1 MKLIEPLD
9 RKLSAIPKSGQL
21 KGGDDAPKDS
31 LSLFLLK
38 YQRCGIQPDAG
49 NGIHST
55 WISGV

>member
-21 KGGDDAPKDS
+21 KGGDAPKDL